1 MSKEKRDGKRKNCRT
16 FYEGIDCS
24 QVVAGH
30 LQKNWGSH
38 RKKHIRWLQD
48 LAAEWESAR
57 LAVQ

>member
-1 MSKEKRDGKRKNCRT
+1 MEKKELQNFFMK
-16 FYEGIDCS
+16 GIDCS